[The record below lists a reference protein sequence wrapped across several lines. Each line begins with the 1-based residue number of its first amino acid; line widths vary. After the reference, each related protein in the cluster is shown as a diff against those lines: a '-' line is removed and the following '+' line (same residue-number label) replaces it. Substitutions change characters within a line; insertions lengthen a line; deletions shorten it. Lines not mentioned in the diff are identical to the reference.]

1 MLLLDICLF
10 IHFAVISRQ
19 VTPLHLA
26 SQSGHTDMVKLLLS
40 NKADIS
46 LRDASGRNALDMAV
60 DEGHK

>member
-1 MLLLDICLF
+1 MVFNAIHHILLNAF
-10 IHFAVISRQ
+10 FPQ

-26 SQSGHTDMVKLLLS
+26 SQAGHAEMINLLLS
-40 NKADIS
+40 NNADIS